1 MGSMSTPK
9 PKSPLQDALANVP
22 SDYRNRIIKSYLDL
36 KSRHAE
42 GKFDAAGVS
51 AGKLCETVI
60 RLLQHELKKA
70 VTPFGQQITNFAGE
84 CDSFAQVPKAAA
96 NESLRIVIPRAL
108 SYLYTLRNKRGI
120 GHAGGD
126 IDANAIDSATISKV
140 GDWIVCELIRI
151 FHSMSLEDADALV
164 ASLSTREIPDIWEVG
179 GKKRVLRD
187 DLDFKQKT
195 LLLLYSSVDSAV
207 LAEDLFSWTK
217 YSNFAVYKKK
227 VLGQLD
233 TANFIEHNRDSDTVI
248 ISPVGTKYVEEQILL
263 RPTSAVGNPS
273 LKRAPRK
280 KAKPKVPESSGPKV
294 YSPN

>member
-1 MGSMSTPK
+1 MNTPK
-9 PKSPLQDALANVP
+9 PKSPLQDALAKVP
-22 SDYRNRIIKSYLDL
+22 ADYRNRIINSYFDL

-60 RLLQHELKKA
+60 RLLQHELKKT
-70 VTPFGQQITNFAGE
+70 VTPFGQQIANFAGE
-84 CDSFAQVPKAAA
+84 CDSFAQVPKTLA
-96 NESLRIVIPRAL
+96 NESLRIVIPKAL

-120 GHAGGD
+120 GHACGD
-126 IDANAIDSATISKV
+126 VDANAIDGATIARV
-140 GDWIVCELIRI
+140 ADWIVCELIRI

-164 ASLSTREIPDIWEVG
+164 ASLSTREVPEIWEVG

-227 VLGQLD
+227 VLGLLD
-233 TANFIEHNRDSDTVI
+233 ATNCIEHDRDSDTVI
-248 ISPVGTKYVEEQILL
+248 ISPVGIKYVEENILH
-263 RPTSAVGNPS
+263 RPASPLANP
-273 LKRAPRK
+273 PRK
-280 KAKPKVPESSGPKV
+280 RSPKK
-294 YSPN
+294 

>member
-1 MGSMSTPK
+1 MNTPK
-9 PKSPLQDALANVP
+9 PKSPLQDALAKLP
-22 SDYRNRIIKSYLDL
+22 TDLRNRIVNSYLDL

-42 GKFDAAGVS
+42 GKYDAAGVS

-60 RLLQHELKKA
+60 RLLQHELKKT

-84 CDSFAQVPKAAA
+84 CDSFAQVPKTTA
-96 NESLRIVIPRAL
+96 NESLRIVIPRGL

-126 IDANAIDSATISKV
+126 VDANAIDGATIARV
-140 GDWIVCELIRI
+140 GDWIICELIRI
-151 FHSMSLEDADALV
+151 FHNMSLEDADALV
-164 ASLSTREIPDIWEVG
+164 ASLSSREIPDIWEVG

-187 DLDFKQKT
+187 GLDFAQKT
-195 LLLLYSSVDSAV
+195 LLLLYSSVESAV

-233 TANFIEHNRDSDTVI
+233 TKNSIEYDRDSDTVI
-248 ISPVGTKYVEEQILL
+248 ISPLGIRYVEEEILH
-263 RPTSAVGNPS
+263 RGSSVVVSP
-273 LKRAPRK
+273 LKRTPRK
-280 KAKPKVPESSGPKV
+280 RAAA
-294 YSPN
+294 